1 MDDTKNRT
9 IKRVKRLTDCLS
21 FLQSL
26 HGKNGHS
33 FARMSSLVW
42 AILLLAGCSS
52 SGRRYTWGWYI
63 VSPFTAAGRDNLQ
76 FLLRGLWPT
85 VSVSLLA
92 FLFSVVLGL
101 LIGILALAP
110 QRLPRTINRIYVEGL
125 RSIPLLVL
133 LLWIYYG
140 LPISTGIE
148 LDVFAA
154 GVLALALSDSAFEA
168 EIFRSGIQSIGQG
181 QREAATSLGL
191 TPWQSMRFVILPQAI
206 RRILPPLG
214 NQFVYVLKMSSL
226 VSVIGLAELT
236 RKANELNVTEY
247 RPLEIYTALIV
258 EYLLL
263 ILIVSYFVRKLEQRM
278 DVSRAD

>member
-1 MDDTKNRT
+1 M
-9 IKRVKRLTDCLS
+9 RLFPFVIT
-21 FLQSL
+21 
-26 HGKNGHS
+26 
-33 FARMSSLVW
+33 
-42 AILLLAGCSS
+42 LLFLAGCSS
-52 SGRRYTWGWYI
+52 TGRRYTWGWYI
-63 VSPFTAAGRDNLQ
+63 VSPFASTGRDNLQ

-85 VSVSLLA
+85 ISVSVLAFGFSLLI
-92 FLFSVVLGL
+92 GL
-101 LIGILALAP
+101 LIGMLALMP
-110 QRLPRTINRIYVEGL
+110 QRLPRLINRIYVEGI
-125 RSIPLLVL
+125 RAIPLLVL

-140 LPISTGIE
+140 LPISMGIE
-148 LDVFAA
+148 LDVFSA

-168 EIFRSGIQSIGQG
+168 EIFRGGIQSIAQG
-181 QREAATSLGL
+181 QREAAASLGL
-191 TPWQSMRFVILPQAI
+191 SPWQAMRFVILPQAI

-263 ILIVSYFVRKLEQRM
+263 ILVVSYFVRRLEKRL
-278 DVSRAD
+278 DVSQTNAT